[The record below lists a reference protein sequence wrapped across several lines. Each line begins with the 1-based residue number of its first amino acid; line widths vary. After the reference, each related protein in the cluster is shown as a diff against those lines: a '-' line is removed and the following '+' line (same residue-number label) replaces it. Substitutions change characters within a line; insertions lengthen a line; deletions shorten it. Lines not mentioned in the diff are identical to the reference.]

1 MANDKMN
8 FAIIAQALK
17 HQIRSGDSWD
27 ELSPA
32 AKEALDQIATS
43 IARTVS
49 GDGVHWD
56 GIIGFAQAARPSTSD
71 PVKADRSFDYPYTT
85 PPIAK
90 QTSAAEI
97 EHGIE
102 RLVRQIPRNGQ

>member
-17 HQIRSGDSWD
+17 HQIRSGDSWN

-32 AKEALDQIATS
+32 SKEALDQIATS

-49 GDGVHWD
+49 GDGIHWD
-56 GIIGFAQAARPSTSD
+56 GIIGFAQAAKPGT
-71 PVKADRSFDYPYTT
+71 ADV
-85 PPIAK
+85 
-90 QTSAAEI
+90 EV
-97 EHGIE
+97 GIE